1 MVNGSLEVSRP
12 FFRLNKNDDTNNAW
26 AVCLDGT
33 LHIWDT
39 SSNFARPKYSCENAH
54 PKNTETTGVA
64 FSRDGLRVATR
75 GGDDTVKRQCPCLL
89 IKHHSYLLV

>member
-1 MVNGSLEVSRP
+1 MENGSLGVSLL
-12 FFRLNKNDDTNNAW
+12 FFHFIENGDINNTR

-39 SSNFARPKYSCENAH
+39 SSNFARPKYSCEDAH
-54 PKNTETTGVA
+54 PKNSETTGVT

-75 GGDDTVKRQCPCLL
+75 GGDDTVKRE
-89 IKHHSYLLV
+89 